1 MSDSTPPA
9 CAVLRRAPLA
19 ACLAAIFCLGASAS
33 AVAATTWTVN
43 TCDEANLGT
52 GTIGSLRYAA
62 ANAASGDTIDM
73 STLTCST
80 ISLATGAVFL
90 AQASVTL
97 NGPGKAALTLSGSS
111 DRVLRHI
118 GSGTLSVNDLS
129 VANGYLHPA
138 LGVSASGGC
147 IASNGVVNLS
157 RVAVHS
163 CRAEAVQGA
172 VRGGGIYAYAGVFA
186 KYSDITGNVA
196 SNSGANVNGGGGGIF
211 TYGYAVLANS
221 TASGN
226 SAQTGSG
233 GGVRAFGNMVAI
245 ASTVSGNTAM
255 IGGGLYA
262 NPALNSQSATFELL
276 NSTVSGNLATLRVG
290 GAFTNAGTIHVYNS
304 TVAFNTAGSATGYGS
319 RHYAPGLTISDAGAD
334 PINSTFKAVTLQSS
348 VFSNNTYGTPAVQDD
363 IGVAKFTPQST
374 NGTPTSGGNNL
385 AFATQWIGLEPTATT
400 DVCPQL
406 RPLRDNGGPTQTHAL
421 YGGSPAIDAG
431 NTFATGLSSFDQR
444 GAPFARVSG
453 AAADIGAYEVQQG
466 DGIFDNGFDAPPTC
480 I

>member
-1 MSDSTPPA
+1 MFESTSLA
-9 CAVLRRAPLA
+9 CASARRKPLA
-19 ACLAAIFCLGASAS
+19 TSLAAIFCLGVSAS
-33 AVAATTWTVN
+33 AVAATAWTVD
-43 TCDEANLGT
+43 TCDEANVGA

-62 ANAASGDTIDM
+62 ANAVSGDTIDM
-73 STLTCST
+73 STLTCGT
-80 ISLATGAVFL
+80 ITLATGAVVL
-90 AQASVTL
+90 AQADVTV
-97 NGPGKAALTLSGSS
+97 NGPGKALLTLSGSN
-111 DRVLRHI
+111 DRVLRHS
-118 GSGTLSVNDLS
+118 GTGTLSVNDLS
-129 VANGYLHPA
+129 VANGYLHPP

-163 CRAEAVQGA
+163 CHAGAVQGA
-172 VRGGGIYAYAGVFA
+172 VRGGGIYAHTGVFA
-186 KYSDITGNVA
+186 KYSDIAGNVA
-196 SNSGANVNGGGGGIF
+196 SNSGNVDGGGGGIF

-221 TASGN
+221 TVSGN

-233 GGVRAFGNMVAI
+233 GGVRAFGNLVVI
-245 ASTVSGNTAM
+245 ASTVSGNSAM

-304 TVAFNTAGSATGYGS
+304 TVAFNTAGSATSSGS

-334 PINSTFKAVTLQSS
+334 PVNSTFKAVTLQSS
-348 VFSNNTYGTPAVQDD
+348 VFSNNTYGTPPVPDD
-363 IGVAKFTPQST
+363 IGVAKFTPQGT

-385 AFATQWIGLEPTATT
+385 AFATQWIGLEPRVTT

-406 RPLRDNGGPTQTHAL
+406 RPLHDNGGPTQTHAP
-421 YGGSPAIDAG
+421 YRGSPAIDAG
-431 NTFATGLSSFDQR
+431 NSFATGLSPFDQR

-480 I
+480 M